1 MHFEDWTSRR
11 LDKWG
16 IFDMW
21 IRVFGCPDTLCRD
34 YLGLFAVGSLVG
46 KTKEV
51 DMKFTRE
58 HGIARMRID
67 CANPQLIPRYLDHF
81 WDGEGFGIEIHV
93 EALDGSVVPAGFADQ
108 DEDNDDSDSKKD
120 SDGTHEANNNDKG
133 KPPSAVAPADKAA
146 EEQQNEQTGSEEMVE
161 AVDQVQVGIDHFA
174 CPSTSPL
181 NRGSKS
187 VPSKRWYQIVEEDE
201 TEVTGSAPHGVVCEP
216 IVARQDNHVATG
228 VVDKLVFSLP
238 GQTVDVEDSMASI
251 HRQSVNLS
259 QNNVQTEVGTGEN
272 LISSPRAEDPVLS
285 LPRQAVHDSQ
295 EGVISSQ
302 VSFPTDVVEAGD
314 EQRSQLPLEKVHLG
328 DFSSPS
334 MQFPENFSSPF
345 MQFTKHFVPAD
356 SYVFSQTAASP
367 HTPQGRGGSSS
378 GSLHPSPMK
387 TPSAEVITRGTGVFL
402 GGRYS
407 KKDVIAFGGISE
419 EAVFGVRTSER
430 IKAQPNADVTQ
441 LERAQQNA
449 QARDDILYSGTNISS
464 KFTIASIPNEVV
476 VARASKLGI
485 SLGVSPS
492 NVSTSIN
499 KIKDIDL
506 QRTLIMLRNKSEV
519 QSKEDDTFSS
529 LVMDEANGLSSDLVD
544 EEHPSLEGHKDPPLR
559 PTKPIRVYKRR
570 IPDVAVVR
578 RCSARLKNKNK
589 NSVLLQ

>member
-1 MHFEDWTSRR
+1 
-11 LDKWG
+11 
-16 IFDMW
+16 
-21 IRVFGCPDTLCRD
+21 
-34 YLGLFAVGSLVG
+34 
-46 KTKEV
+46 
-51 DMKFTRE
+51 
-58 HGIARMRID
+58 
-67 CANPQLIPRYLDHF
+67 
-81 WDGEGFGIEIHV
+81 
-93 EALDGSVVPAGFADQ
+93 
-108 DEDNDDSDSKKD
+108 
-120 SDGTHEANNNDKG
+120 
-133 KPPSAVAPADKAA
+133 
-146 EEQQNEQTGSEEMVE
+146 
-161 AVDQVQVGIDHFA
+161 
-174 CPSTSPL
+174 
-181 NRGSKS
+181 
-187 VPSKRWYQIVEEDE
+187 
-201 TEVTGSAPHGVVCEP
+201 
-216 IVARQDNHVATG
+216 
-228 VVDKLVFSLP
+228 
-238 GQTVDVEDSMASI
+238 
-251 HRQSVNLS
+251 VNLS

-356 SYVFSQTAASP
+356 SYVFSQTTASP

-519 QSKEDDTFSS
+519 QSKEDDTYSS

-544 EEHPSLEGHKDPPLR
+544 EEHPSLEDHKDPSLR

>member
-1 MHFEDWTSRR
+1 
-11 LDKWG
+11 
-16 IFDMW
+16 
-21 IRVFGCPDTLCRD
+21 
-34 YLGLFAVGSLVG
+34 
-46 KTKEV
+46 
-51 DMKFTRE
+51 
-58 HGIARMRID
+58 
-67 CANPQLIPRYLDHF
+67 
-81 WDGEGFGIEIHV
+81 
-93 EALDGSVVPAGFADQ
+93 
-108 DEDNDDSDSKKD
+108 
-120 SDGTHEANNNDKG
+120 
-133 KPPSAVAPADKAA
+133 
-146 EEQQNEQTGSEEMVE
+146 
-161 AVDQVQVGIDHFA
+161 
-174 CPSTSPL
+174 
-181 NRGSKS
+181 
-187 VPSKRWYQIVEEDE
+187 
-201 TEVTGSAPHGVVCEP
+201 
-216 IVARQDNHVATG
+216 
-228 VVDKLVFSLP
+228 
-238 GQTVDVEDSMASI
+238 
-251 HRQSVNLS
+251 
-259 QNNVQTEVGTGEN
+259 
-272 LISSPRAEDPVLS
+272 
-285 LPRQAVHDSQ
+285 
-295 EGVISSQ
+295 
-302 VSFPTDVVEAGD
+302 
-314 EQRSQLPLEKVHLG
+314 
-328 DFSSPS
+328 
-334 MQFPENFSSPF
+334 
-345 MQFTKHFVPAD
+345 
-356 SYVFSQTAASP
+356 
-367 HTPQGRGGSSS
+367 
-378 GSLHPSPMK
+378 MK